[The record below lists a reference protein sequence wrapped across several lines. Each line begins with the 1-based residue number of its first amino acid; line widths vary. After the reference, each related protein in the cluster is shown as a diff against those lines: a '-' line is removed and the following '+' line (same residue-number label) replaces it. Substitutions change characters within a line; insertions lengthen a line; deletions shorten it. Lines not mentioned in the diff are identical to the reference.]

1 MESEITS
8 MTKDEKRDF
17 IIQELSNI
25 ATVKY
30 LKSLSDKKMMMLLQ
44 ILKGIIRKRVY
55 YCCFLHSICKLILL
69 TLFMDDN
76 SGRGRTPAQ
85 QIRAIYQ

>member
-30 LKSLSDKKMMMLLQ
+30 LKSLSDKKLMMLLQ

-55 YCCFLHSICKLILL
+55 YCFFFIQ
-69 TLFMDDN
+69 FVN
-76 SGRGRTPAQ
+76 
-85 QIRAIYQ
+85 